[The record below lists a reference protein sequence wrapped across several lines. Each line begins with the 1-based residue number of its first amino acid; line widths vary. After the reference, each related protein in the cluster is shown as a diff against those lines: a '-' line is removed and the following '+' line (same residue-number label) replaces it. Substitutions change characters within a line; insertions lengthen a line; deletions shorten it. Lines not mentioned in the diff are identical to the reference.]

1 MKQGDSDLIA
11 FGQLGSSYSNT
22 IGESIKP
29 PTGRH
34 IVAITFLEDL
44 KLDVLTAAG
53 TINVDA
59 SFNHTDEGAPL
70 DAAGAASNGDA
81 IADTTVFPKG
91 LTVYGK
97 WTEVSLKAAGTTAGI
112 ICYFG

>member
-1 MKQGDSDLIA
+1 MRQGDSDLIA

-22 IGESIKP
+22 IGHTVKP
-29 PTGRH
+29 PSGRH

-53 TINVDA
+53 TTNLDA
-59 SFNHTDEGAPL
+59 SFNFTDEGASL
-70 DAAGAASNGDA
+70 DTTTNGEA
-81 IADTTVFPKG
+81 IAATTVFPKG

-97 WTEVSLKAAGTTAGI
+97 WTQVSLAAAGTTAGI

>member
-1 MKQGDSDLIA
+1 MRQGDSDLIA

-22 IGESIKP
+22 IGHTVKP
-29 PTGRH
+29 PSGRH

-44 KLDVLTAAG
+44 TLDVLTAAG
-53 TINVDA
+53 TINLDA
-59 SFNHTDEGAPL
+59 SFNHINVGASL
-70 DAAGAASNGDA
+70 DTANNGEA
-81 IADTTVFPKG
+81 IIDSTVFPKG

-97 WTEVSLKAAGTTAGI
+97 WTQVSLAAAGTTAGI

>member
-22 IGESIKP
+22 NTDTVKP
-29 PTGRH
+29 PSGRH

-53 TINVDA
+53 TTNLDA
-59 SFNHTDEGAPL
+59 SFNHTDEGASL
-70 DAAGAASNGDA
+70 DTTNNGEAIGDA
-81 IADTTVFPKG
+81 TVFPKG
-91 LTVYGK
+91 LTIYGK
-97 WTEVSLKAAGTTAGI
+97 WTEVSLQANGTASGI